1 MPYKLLQ
8 ENISYNFKNIQLLE
22 LAFVHK
28 SFDNKH
34 NNERLEFL
42 GDSILNSVIAQYLFL
57 KFPNEKEGLLTRM
70 RAHLVKAESLTK
82 KSLELS
88 LDDYI
93 KLSKGTAN
101 LSSDRKNSI
110 LEDSFEALIGAIFLD
125 SGWDQVNMIT
135 LNIFN
140 KELLS
145 LSADTEFKDSKT
157 ELQELLQSMKLEL
170 PKYII
175 EDTNT
180 GFNCSIEFEGNT
192 FTASGPS
199 KQSAE
204 TDVASLVLLHIK
216 KSND

>member
-1 MPYKLLQ
+1 MC
-8 ENISYNFKNIQLLE
+8 I
-22 LAFVHK
+22 
-28 SFDNKH
+28 
-34 NNERLEFL
+34 R
-42 GDSILNSVIAQYLFL
+42 DS
-57 KFPNEKEGLLTRM
+57 
-70 RAHLVKAESLTK
+70 
-82 KSLELS
+82 
-88 LDDYI
+88 DYI

-110 LEDSFEALIGAIFLD
+110 LEDAFEALIGSIFID

-140 KELLS
+140 EELLS

-170 PKYII
+170 PKYLI
-175 EDTNT
+175 EDTNA

-192 FTASGPS
+192 FKASGPS

-204 TDVASLVLLHIK
+204 TDAASLALIHIK
-216 KSND
+216 GSND

>member
-192 FTASGPS
+192 FIASGPS

>member
-175 EDTNT
+175 EETNT

>member
-1 MPYKLLQ
+1 MPFKLLQ

-192 FTASGPS
+192 FIASGPS

-204 TDVASLVLLHIK
+204 TDVASLVLVHIK

>member
-8 ENISYNFKNIQLLE
+8 ENITYNFKNIQLLE

-82 KSLELS
+82 KALELS

-110 LEDSFEALIGAIFLD
+110 LEDAFEALIGSIFLD

-135 LNIFN
+135 LSIFN
-140 KELLS
+140 EELLS

-170 PKYII
+170 PKYLI
-175 EDTNT
+175 EDTNA
-180 GFNCSIEFEGNT
+180 GFNCSIEFQGNT
-192 FTASGPS
+192 FKASGPS

-204 TDVASLVLLHIK
+204 TDAASLALTHIK
-216 KSND
+216 GSND

>member
-28 SFDNKH
+28 SFDNTH

-110 LEDSFEALIGAIFLD
+110 LEDSFEALIGSIFLD

-216 KSND
+216 KAND

>member
-110 LEDSFEALIGAIFLD
+110 LEDSFEALIGSIFLD

-180 GFNCSIEFEGNT
+180 SFNCSIEFEGNT

>member
-157 ELQELLQSMKLEL
+157 ELQELLQSMKLEP

-180 GFNCSIEFEGNT
+180 GFNCSIEFEGNS
-192 FTASGPS
+192 FIASGPS

>member
-28 SFDNKH
+28 SFDNTH

-216 KSND
+216 KAND

>member
-1 MPYKLLQ
+1 MPFKLLQ

-157 ELQELLQSMKLEL
+157 ELQELLQSMKLEP

-192 FTASGPS
+192 FIASGPS

>member
-28 SFDNKH
+28 SFDNTH

-110 LEDSFEALIGAIFLD
+110 LEDSFEALIGSIFLD

-192 FTASGPS
+192 YTASGPS

-216 KSND
+216 KAND

>member
-204 TDVASLVLLHIK
+204 TDVASLVLVHIK

>member
-192 FTASGPS
+192 FSASGPS

>member
-1 MPYKLLQ
+1 MPYELLQ
-8 ENISYNFKNIQLLE
+8 ENISYNFKNIELLE
-22 LAFVHK
+22 LAFIHK

-42 GDSILNSVIAQYLFL
+42 GDSILNSIIAQYLFL

-70 RAHLVKAESLTK
+70 RAHLVKADSLTK
-82 KSLELS
+82 KALDLS
-88 LDDYI
+88 LNDYI
-93 KLSKGTAN
+93 RLSKGTAN

-110 LEDSFEALIGAIFLD
+110 LEDCFEALIGAVFLD
-125 SGWDQVNMIT
+125 SGWDQVNIIT

-140 KELLS
+140 NELLS

-157 ELQELLQSMKLEL
+157 ELQELLQSMKLAL

-175 EDTNT
+175 EAMNT
-180 GFNCSIEFEGNT
+180 GFTCSIEFEGNT
-192 FTASGPS
+192 FKASGPS

-204 TDVASLVLLHIK
+204 TDAASLALIHIK
-216 KSND
+216 GSND

>member
-157 ELQELLQSMKLEL
+157 ELQELLQSMKLEP

-180 GFNCSIEFEGNT
+180 GFNCSIEFEGNS
-192 FTASGPS
+192 FIASGPS

-204 TDVASLVLLHIK
+204 TDVASLVLVHIK

>member
-1 MPYKLLQ
+1 MPFKLLQ

-157 ELQELLQSMKLEL
+157 ELQELLQSMKLEP

-180 GFNCSIEFEGNT
+180 GFNCSIEFEGNS
-192 FTASGPS
+192 FIASGPS

>member
-110 LEDSFEALIGAIFLD
+110 LEDSFEALIGSIFLD

-180 GFNCSIEFEGNT
+180 GFNCSIEFEGIT

-216 KSND
+216 KLND

>member
-28 SFDNKH
+28 SFDNTH

-110 LEDSFEALIGAIFLD
+110 LEDSFEALIGSIFLD

>member
-192 FTASGPS
+192 FIASGPS

-204 TDVASLVLLHIK
+204 TDVASLVLVHIK

>member
-42 GDSILNSVIAQYLFL
+42 GDSILNSVIAQHLFL

-192 FTASGPS
+192 FIASGPS

-204 TDVASLVLLHIK
+204 TDVASLVLVHIK

>member
-1 MPYKLLQ
+1 MPYKLFQ

-192 FTASGPS
+192 FIASGPS

>member
-1 MPYKLLQ
+1 MPFKLLQ

>member
-1 MPYKLLQ
+1 MPYELLQ
-8 ENISYNFKNIQLLE
+8 ENISYNFKNIELLE
-22 LAFVHK
+22 LAFIHK

-42 GDSILNSVIAQYLFL
+42 GDSILNSIIAQYLFL

-70 RAHLVKAESLTK
+70 RAHLVKADSLTK
-82 KSLELS
+82 KALDLS
-88 LDDYI
+88 LNDYI
-93 KLSKGTAN
+93 RLSKGTAN

-110 LEDSFEALIGAIFLD
+110 LEDCFEALIGAVFLD
-125 SGWDQVNMIT
+125 SGWDQVNIIT

-175 EDTNT
+175 EAMNT
-180 GFNCSIEFEGNT
+180 GFTCSIEFEGNT
-192 FTASGPS
+192 FKASGRS

-204 TDVASLVLLHIK
+204 TDAASLALIHIK
-216 KSND
+216 GSND

>member
-1 MPYKLLQ
+1 MPFKLLQ

-192 FTASGPS
+192 FIASGPS

>member
-22 LAFVHK
+22 LVFVHK

-82 KSLELS
+82 KALELS

-110 LEDSFEALIGAIFLD
+110 LEDAFEALIGSIFLD
-125 SGWDQVNMIT
+125 SGWDQVNMIA

-140 KELLS
+140 EELLS
-145 LSADTEFKDSKT
+145 LSADAEFKDSKT

-170 PKYII
+170 PKYLI
-175 EDTNT
+175 EDTNA

-192 FTASGPS
+192 FKASGPS

-204 TDVASLVLLHIK
+204 TDAALLALTHIK
-216 KSND
+216 GSND

>member
-1 MPYKLLQ
+1 MPYELLQ
-8 ENISYNFKNIQLLE
+8 ENISYNFKNIELLE
-22 LAFVHK
+22 LAFIHK

-42 GDSILNSVIAQYLFL
+42 GDSILNSIIAQYLFL

-70 RAHLVKAESLTK
+70 RAHLVKADSLTK
-82 KSLELS
+82 KALDLS
-88 LDDYI
+88 LNDYI
-93 KLSKGTAN
+93 RLSKGTAN

-110 LEDSFEALIGAIFLD
+110 LEDSFEALIGAVFLD
-125 SGWDQVNMIT
+125 SGWDQVNIIT

-145 LSADTEFKDSKT
+145 MSADTEFKDSKT
-157 ELQELLQSMKLEL
+157 ELQELLQSMKLAL

-175 EDTNT
+175 EAMNT
-180 GFNCSIEFEGNT
+180 GFTCSIEFEGNT
-192 FTASGPS
+192 FKASGRS

-204 TDVASLVLLHIK
+204 TDAASLALIHIK
-216 KSND
+216 GSND

>member
-1 MPYKLLQ
+1 MPFKLLQ

-93 KLSKGTAN
+93 KPCKGTAN

-175 EDTNT
+175 EETNT

>member
-180 GFNCSIEFEGNT
+180 GFNCSIEFKGNT
-192 FTASGPS
+192 FTASGAS

-204 TDVASLVLLHIK
+204 TDVASLVLVHIK

>member
-157 ELQELLQSMKLEL
+157 ELQELLQSMKLEP

-192 FTASGPS
+192 FIASGPS

-204 TDVASLVLLHIK
+204 TDVASLVLVHIK

>member
-1 MPYKLLQ
+1 MPFKLLQ

-157 ELQELLQSMKLEL
+157 ELQELLQPMKLEL

-180 GFNCSIEFEGNT
+180 GVNCSIEFEGNT
-192 FTASGPS
+192 FIASGPS

-204 TDVASLVLLHIK
+204 TDVASLVLVHIK

>member
-180 GFNCSIEFEGNT
+180 GFNCSIEFEGNS
-192 FTASGPS
+192 FIASGPS

-204 TDVASLVLLHIK
+204 TDVASLVLVHIK

>member
-28 SFDNKH
+28 SFDNTY

-216 KSND
+216 KAND

>member
-180 GFNCSIEFEGNT
+180 GFNCSIEFEGNS
-192 FTASGPS
+192 FIASGPS

>member
-1 MPYKLLQ
+1 MPFKLLQ

-180 GFNCSIEFEGNT
+180 GFNCSIEFEGNS
-192 FTASGPS
+192 FIASGPS

-204 TDVASLVLLHIK
+204 TDVASLVLVHIK

>member
-110 LEDSFEALIGAIFLD
+110 LEDSFEALIGSIFLD

-192 FTASGPS
+192 FIASGPS

-204 TDVASLVLLHIK
+204 TDVASIVLMHIK